1 MSGKKSLQGGAGA
14 KERQQSCR
22 SGGDLPASDLH
33 VRGSSTDVPR
43 RSIAKS
49 SFSLRTSAKQ
59 PTSHYIIHRA
69 SGFFWLFNHRS
80 DRETKRRTAL
90 EPTQA
95 TGYEDTI
102 IALSMGSFVSLDRW
116 GTGFPASQW
125 FTLMRICHRWWKCM
139 DAWIA
144 RDPVPVIRPACHH
157 RRFALNS
164 RSASCRG
171 PVKNS
176 DTSNCGFNYSVLRT
190 E

>member
-1 MSGKKSLQGGAGA
+1 MAA
-14 KERQQSCR
+14 CR
-22 SGGDLPASDLH
+22 DDRSRFPPNPNAVLLPASVCGDIRDTSFW
-33 VRGSSTDVPR
+33 VANPAPNQVPR

-102 IALSMGSFVSLDRW
+102 IALSMG
-116 GTGFPASQW
+116 
-125 FTLMRICHRWWKCM
+125 
-139 DAWIA
+139 
-144 RDPVPVIRPACHH
+144 
-157 RRFALNS
+157 
-164 RSASCRG
+164 
-171 PVKNS
+171 
-176 DTSNCGFNYSVLRT
+176 
-190 E
+190 